1 MTDCHIWFSLLKS
14 QINPLH
20 VTSRKRKG
28 FILWFDFITWNTKN
42 YQVLLITVVRTS
54 LVMDSNLN
62 SSPVESDRKKAEID
76 CDSEKSAA
84 ALLKMER
91 LEKRMER
98 RRLHGALPAKPKSEN
113 RPRALSEEEY
123 EKWKQELSDMI
134 AKAVAESSTLSDEAF
149 KTKKKVLS
157 ALVATAMAHNDKL
170 RPSDETLEKRK
181 LELSALVAK
190 IHSEM
195 TRS

>member
-28 FILWFDFITWNTKN
+28 FILWFDFITWNTK
-42 YQVLLITVVRTS
+42 TS

>member
-28 FILWFDFITWNTKN
+28 FILWFDFITWNTN
-42 YQVLLITVVRTS
+42 
-54 LVMDSNLN
+54 
-62 SSPVESDRKKAEID
+62 SPVESDRKKAEID

>member
-28 FILWFDFITWNTKN
+28 FILWFDFITWNTK
-42 YQVLLITVVRTS
+42 
-54 LVMDSNLN
+54 
-62 SSPVESDRKKAEID
+62 KKAEID